1 MLNSYDGVSDP
12 TCTAWT
18 KGTCALQLG
27 LVHTKDWVKPVGF
40 VCAKMD
46 PDILLLNKLDPK
58 AGADAPPKLG
68 AEVPP
73 NA

>member
-1 MLNSYDGVSDP
+1 VAATEEG
-12 TCTAWT
+12 
-18 KGTCALQLG
+18 
-27 LVHTKDWVKPVGF
+27 KDWVKPVGF

-58 AGADAPPKLG
+58 AGVDAPPKLG

-73 NA
+73 NV